1 MDTVLSVQKA
11 VVGSA
16 AAMKK
21 FAKDD
26 RGATAIEYALIAGLI
41 ALAIIPAMSAL
52 GLSNNGMWNRVAA
65 NVAAA
70 TQ

>member
-21 FAKDD
+21 FSEDD